1 MAGLISPVA
10 TGKTTLFGTRN
21 LKMDRIKDDI
31 REIKET
37 VKDIY
42 KILNG
47 NGSEGIVT
55 KVALNRQSIKRAWIW
70 LGSISIGIMG
80 IAFFVIKASI
90 NK

>member
-1 MAGLISPVA
+1 
-10 TGKTTLFGTRN
+10 
-21 LKMDRIKDDI
+21 MDRIKDDI
-31 REIKET
+31 KEIKET

-70 LGSISIGIMG
+70 LGSISLGIMG